1 MFGVVMR
8 GEASA
13 AQIAALLMGL
23 RVKGETPEEVAG
35 VARALR
41 EAMVRVEATGPY
53 LVDTCGTGGGAVGT
67 FNISTA
73 AAFVAA
79 GAGASVAKHGNRSF
93 ASQCGSADVLE
104 ALGVSITLDAASAAR
119 VLREACVTFLFAPRF
134 HPAMRHVGP
143 VRGELGVPSVMN
155 LVGPLANPAGVRR
168 QVLGVADCERA
179 VLMAEALA
187 RLGTEHAMVVH
198 ARVGMDEIAP
208 QGITDV
214 WEVRDEKV
222 TTWELEA
229 GRYGYAVG
237 DLAALSGGLPRQN
250 AARVERLLE
259 GGADDP
265 EGRAAVL
272 LNAGAAVYVAGLA
285 PNYAEGIE
293 RAAEALGRG
302 TARRALERLRRAS
315 PNTSG

>member
-1 MFGVVMR
+1 M
-8 GEASA
+8 
-13 AQIAALLMGL
+13 
-23 RVKGETPEEVAG
+23 
-35 VARALR
+35 
-41 EAMVRVEATGPY
+41 
-53 LVDTCGTGGGAVGT
+53 
-67 FNISTA
+67 
-73 AAFVAA
+73 
-79 GAGASVAKHGNRSF
+79 
-93 ASQCGSADVLE
+93 
-104 ALGVSITLDAASAAR
+104 
-119 VLREACVTFLFAPRF
+119 TFLFAPSF

-168 QVLGVADCERA
+168 QVLGVADRDRA

-229 GRYGYAVG
+229 GHYGYAVG
-237 DLAALSGGLPRQN
+237 DLAALSGGSPRQN

-259 GGADDP
+259 GGGGRPRGPRGGSPGERRGRRVRGGARP
-265 EGRAAVL
+265 ELCGGHRT
-272 LNAGAAVYVAGLA
+272 GG
-285 PNYAEGIE
+285 
-293 RAAEALGRG
+293 
-302 TARRALERLRRAS
+302 
-315 PNTSG
+315 